1 MMNEEEIAIIH
12 KYLDSLGATLWGRS
26 FDINSVE
33 GRTEAVDFIENL
45 WFNLEEIAIEKYIGK
60 DKHDGHDPYQ

>member
-12 KYLDSLGATLWGRS
+12 RYLDSLGATLWGRS
-26 FDINSVE
+26 FDINSSE
-33 GRTEAVDFIENL
+33 GRAEAVNFIDDL

-60 DKHDGHDPYQ
+60 DKHDGHDAYQ